1 MAAKAILVIALFGA
15 TGDPT
20 FPATVTET
28 ATLAAC
34 RAQAKAT
41 VEALAALHGER
52 AMPTPAKSGRFE
64 AFEDE
69 RGVWMVRYDRQA
81 RGDAEK
87 AEPAV
92 SRMIRAACRPVEG

>member
-1 MAAKAILVIALFGA
+1 MAATALLVIALFGA
-15 TGDPT
+15 TGDPS

-28 ATLAAC
+28 PTLVAC

-41 VEALAALHGER
+41 VEALAALYGER
-52 AMPTPAKSGRFE
+52 AMPSPAKSGRFE

-69 RGVWMVRYDRQA
+69 RGVWMVRYDRQVRA
-81 RGDAEK
+81 DPDR

-92 SRMIRAACRPVEG
+92 SRTIRATCRAVEG